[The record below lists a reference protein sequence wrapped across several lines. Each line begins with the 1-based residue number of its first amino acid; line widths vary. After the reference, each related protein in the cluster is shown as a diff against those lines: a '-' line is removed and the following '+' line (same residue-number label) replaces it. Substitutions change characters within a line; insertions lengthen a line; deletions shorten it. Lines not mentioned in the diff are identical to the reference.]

1 MTVTTIAPEVLWAQ
15 RSSDLDFTKNV
26 IFLTINAPELEPDY
40 QLDITASKLTF
51 KGVTKAAAGSLPHR
65 QYAFDLELFGEIEP
79 ESAKKSE
86 HLTGKSLSLV
96 LKKKELKEDY
106 WPRLSKDKRVN
117 FIKTDFFKWKDQD
130 EQMEGED
137 DADLGGG
144 MDGMP
149 GMGGMGGMGGMPGMG
164 GMGGMPDMSSM
175 MGGMGGSGGMDFEKM
190 MAQMKDMPGGGGLG
204 DGDDDD
210 DLAVGG
216 SGAGDDDD
224 LAVGGSGAGDDDED
238 MPPLESS

>member
-15 RSSDLDFTKNV
+15 RSSDHDDTKNV

-40 QLDITASKLTF
+40 QLNITASKLSF

-65 QYAFDLELFGEIEP
+65 QYAFDLELFGEVEP

-86 HLTGKSLSLV
+86 HLTGKSLNLI

-144 MDGMP
+144 NDGMP
-149 GMGGMGGMGGMPGMG
+149 G

-190 MAQMKDMPGGGGLG
+190 MAQMKDMPGGSGLG
-204 DGDDDD
+204 GGDDDD

-224 LAVGGSGAGDDDED
+224 LAVGGSGAGDDDDD